1 MRSEKSRRGKRR
13 RQRGDENK
21 LFDMSMKMSAREKGE
36 IECER
41 NKKERENTDIKLNSL
56 LHSRWKRDNERERQ
70 RNRETQRHR
79 ETEREIE

>member
-1 MRSEKSRRGKRR
+1 
-13 RQRGDENK
+13 
-21 LFDMSMKMSAREKGE
+21 MSMKMSAREK
-36 IECER
+36 
-41 NKKERENTDIKLNSL
+41 REKTEIKLNLL